1 MLSLV
6 VVFPLEKRMNRMDK
20 EILYGKNAV
29 IEAFRAGRKVH
40 DLLVSGETLKKEG
53 ELRKFIHELN
63 LAPEVVDAKKF
74 KQLVREKYEVSGQ
87 LQGMVALVDAYE
99 YLELDELISGCARSE
114 KPAFIVMLDG
124 LEDVH
129 NLGAILRSA
138 EAVGVDAVVI
148 PKHGSVSLNGTVARL
163 SAGAIEYVPVV
174 QVTNLNRAVARLKKA
189 GIWFV
194 GTDASESEDYRAVDV
209 TMPVC
214 VVIGSEGRGMSRMI
228 REACDFKVHLP
239 MVGKI
244 TSLNASVAAA
254 LLMYEVYHQR
264 HPIHSK

>member
-1 MLSLV
+1 MS
-6 VVFPLEKRMNRMDK
+6 K
-20 EILYGKNAV
+20 EIIYGKNAV

-40 DLLVSGETLKKEG
+40 NLLVASETLKKEG
-53 ELRKFIHELN
+53 ELRKFTETTGVKKEIVE
-63 LAPEVVDAKKF
+63 AKQF
-74 KQLVREKYEVSGQ
+74 KQIAQRKYQVTGQ
-87 LQGMVALVDAYE
+87 MQGMVAEVDEYE
-99 YLELDELISGCARSE
+99 YLDLTVLLNRLSKQE
-114 KPAFIVMLDG
+114 KAPFIVMLDG

-138 EAVGVDAVVI
+138 EAIGVDAVII
-148 PKHGSVSLNGTVARL
+148 PKNGSVSLNGTVARL

-174 QVTNLNRAVARLKKA
+174 QVVNLNRAIEKMKKA

-194 GTDASESEDYRAVDV
+194 GTDASESSDYRAVDM

-214 VVIGSEGRGMSRMI
+214 VVIGSEGRGMSRLVK
-228 REACDFKVHLP
+228 EACDFKVHLP

-254 LLMYEVYHQR
+254 LLMYEVYNQR
-264 HPIHSK
+264 NSVK

>member
-1 MLSLV
+1 MS
-6 VVFPLEKRMNRMDK
+6 K
-20 EILYGKNAV
+20 EVLYGKNAV
-29 IEAFRAGRKVH
+29 IEALRAGRNVH
-40 DLLVSGETLKKEG
+40 HLLVSNDTLKKEG
-53 ELRKFIHELN
+53 ELRKFVNNLNFSHEI
-63 LAPEVVDAKKF
+63 VDSKKF
-74 KQLVREKYEVSGQ
+74 KQVARQKYDVSGQ
-87 LQGMVALVDAYE
+87 LQGMVALVDEYK
-99 YLELDELISGCARSE
+99 YLELDALIKRCEKQE

-148 PKHGSVSLNGTVARL
+148 AKHGSVSLNATVARL

-174 QVTNLNRAVARLKKA
+174 QVTNLNRTVERLKKA

-194 GTDASESEDYRAVDV
+194 GTDANESQDYRAVDV

-214 VVIGSEGRGMSRMI
+214 VVIGSEGRGMSRLI
-228 REACDFKVHLP
+228 REACDFRVYLP
-239 MVGKI
+239 MVGQI

-254 LLMYEVYHQR
+254 LLMYEVYNQR
-264 HPIHSK
+264 HPVLN

>member
-1 MLSLV
+1 MS
-6 VVFPLEKRMNRMDK
+6 KMGK

-29 IEAFRAGRKVH
+29 MEALRAGRSVH
-40 DLLVSGETLKKEG
+40 HLLVSSDTLKKEG
-53 ELRKFIHELN
+53 ELRKFIHNLN
-63 LAPEVVDAKKF
+63 LAHEVVESKKM
-74 KQLVREKYEVSGQ
+74 KQVARQKYDISGQ

-99 YLELDELISGCARSE
+99 YLALDDLIRKCEKQE

-138 EAVGVDAVVI
+138 EAVGVDGVI
-148 PKHGSVSLNGTVARL
+148 IGKHGSVSLNATVARL

-174 QVTNLNRAVARLKKA
+174 QATNLNRAVERLKKA

-194 GTDASESEDYRAVDV
+194 GTDASESEDYRAVDM

-214 VVIGSEGRGMSRMI
+214 VVIGSEGRGMSRLM
-228 REACDFKVHLP
+228 REACDFSVHLP
-239 MVGKI
+239 MIGQI

-254 LLMYEVYHQR
+254 LLMYEVYNQR
-264 HPIHSK
+264 YPV